1 MQNDVLTIAVCKLL
15 YPRMVCAS
23 PLVQWNSRF
32 HLLQQW
38 HDNLERLITHSGGTS
53 RIYRRPVLTNILAA
67 YEQVLEIQ

>member
-15 YPRMVCAS
+15 YLRMVCAS

-38 HDNLERLITHSGGTS
+38 HDNLEWLITHSGRTS